1 MQVINYIL
9 LLKFDQFIITQS
21 NGDLVTVKEKFFN
34 QL

>member
-21 NGDLVTVKEKFFN
+21 NDDLVTVKEKFFN

>member
-21 NGDLVTVKEKFFN
+21 NDDLVYCKRKI
-34 QL
+34 L